1 MITAF
6 ADTWTWQSGYCR
18 DIWDWLIL
26 MALIVFFCGLVGVFF
41 ALMDR

>member
-1 MITAF
+1 MIMAF

-18 DIWDWLIL
+18 DVWDWLIVG
-26 MALIVFFCGLVGVFF
+26 ALLVVLGVII